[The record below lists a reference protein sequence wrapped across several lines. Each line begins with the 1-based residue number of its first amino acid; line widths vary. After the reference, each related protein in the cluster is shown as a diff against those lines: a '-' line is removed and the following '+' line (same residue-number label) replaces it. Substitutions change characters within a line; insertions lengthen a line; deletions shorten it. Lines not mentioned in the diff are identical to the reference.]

1 MANSSI
7 PRNPQ
12 QIQIFLFQAPCV
24 PVISAAHHVSLT
36 RLSIIQRNTIAITLG
51 FSYVD

>member
-12 QIQIFLFQAPCV
+12 QIFLFQAPCV
-24 PVISAAHHVSLT
+24 PVISAAHHVNST
-36 RLSIIQRNTIAITLG
+36 RLSIIQLNTIAVTLG